1 MRTALRMEPFEVY
14 QKYIALKNHF
24 TSAKYDYFK
33 YNGKIK
39 LSRDAF
45 EKRRDKYFFY
55 KFSKLKDVEKL
66 LLANMVDGDVNFW
79 VGDIKESSPE
89 EIYRQWLKRQQS
101 LLYTFTED
109 LGKLKDDFDENI
121 LVPEYGHPHLMRLYL
136 RGDICIETVIILNML
151 TQFFK
156 YWDKQL
162 KDDTLWPDIKNKMLK
177 YQPFLSIEPARY
189 KKKVVEH
196 FS

>member
-1 MRTALRMEPFEVY
+1 
-14 QKYIALKNHF
+14 
-24 TSAKYDYFK
+24 
-33 YNGKIK
+33 
-39 LSRDAF
+39 
-45 EKRRDKYFFY
+45 
-55 KFSKLKDVEKL
+55 
-66 LLANMVDGDVNFW
+66 
-79 VGDIKESSPE
+79 
-89 EIYRQWLKRQQS
+89 
-101 LLYTFTED
+101 
-109 LGKLKDDFDENI
+109 
-121 LVPEYGHPHLMRLYL
+121 MRLYL

>member
-1 MRTALRMEPFEVY
+1 
-14 QKYIALKNHF
+14 
-24 TSAKYDYFK
+24 
-33 YNGKIK
+33 
-39 LSRDAF
+39 
-45 EKRRDKYFFY
+45 
-55 KFSKLKDVEKL
+55 
-66 LLANMVDGDVNFW
+66 MVDGDVNFW

-109 LGKLKDDFDENI
+109 LGKLKDNFDENI